1 MKTRLAHQLVK
12 TRLLNA
18 EKLAAARAVVGDDE
32 EELVNHLIREGV
44 LTRFQ
49 ARQLKAGA
57 TSFHVDK
64 YIVVDCLGRG
74 GNSIVYK
81 ARHMHMPQ
89 RYVALKT
96 LDHKDIH
103 HGDEPLQRF
112 RREIEIVTRLDHPN
126 IVRAYDVIRTRT
138 QLYLVLEFVEGK
150 DLGSF
155 VKQRGRL
162 PVDEAVDYVV
172 QAAQGLAYAHKQG
185 IIHRDLKPGNL
196 LLTGDGVVKIADLGL
211 ARVYGT
217 GLDKEDEGLT
227 TEGTCLGTPEFMPP
241 EQAEDSSKADPRSD
255 LYSLGATLFHLLTGD
270 MPVTGSSVM
279 HRIQRLLLS
288 PPKPLMEVR
297 PDVPGPVAVMVDR
310 LRARNPALRPAT
322 AEEVIAALRP
332 FVRTRMTEA
341 PTHWDASQKASLVL
355 LVLQGSMS
363 SEEACQK
370 NGIAPEE
377 FERWRKCFVDGGR
390 QAFETPDVLRD
401 LHARIGTQAM
411 EIETLKKQLASH
423 NGTNGVAKPS

>member
-1 MKTRLAHQLVK
+1 MKTRFAHQLVK
-12 TRLLNA
+12 TRLLDA

-32 EELVNHLIREGV
+32 EELANHLIREGL

-64 YIVVDCLGRG
+64 YLVVDCLGRG
-74 GNSIVYK
+74 GSSVVYK
-81 ARHMHMPQ
+81 ARHLHMPQ

-96 LDHKDIH
+96 LDHHDIH
-103 HGDEPLQRF
+103 KGDEALLRF

-138 QLYLVLEFVEGK
+138 QLYLVLEYVEGK

-162 PVDEAVDYVV
+162 QVEEAVDYVI
-172 QAAQGLAYAHKQG
+172 QAAHGLAYAHKQG

-196 LLTGDGVVKIADLGL
+196 LLTNEGVVKIADLGL
-211 ARVYGT
+211 ARVYGPD
-217 GLDKEDEGLT
+217 LDKEDEGLT
-227 TEGTCLGTPEFMPP
+227 AQGSCLGTPEFMPP

-288 PPKPLMEVR
+288 PPKPLMDAR
-297 PDVPGPVAVMVDR
+297 PDVPGPVAVVVDR
-310 LRARNPALRPAT
+310 LRARNPAHRLAT
-322 AEEVIAALRP
+322 AEEVIAALKPYGRRKTTGEP
-332 FVRTRMTEA
+332 A
-341 PTHWDASQKASLVL
+341 HWDGSRKAELVL
-355 LVLQGSMS
+355 LVLQGTMS
-363 SEEACQK
+363 AEETCQK
-370 NGIAPEE
+370 HAIAPEE

-390 QAFETPDVLRD
+390 QAFEATNQLRD

-411 EIETLKKQLASH
+411 EIETLKKQLANH
-423 NGTNGVAKPS
+423 NGTNGTAKPQ